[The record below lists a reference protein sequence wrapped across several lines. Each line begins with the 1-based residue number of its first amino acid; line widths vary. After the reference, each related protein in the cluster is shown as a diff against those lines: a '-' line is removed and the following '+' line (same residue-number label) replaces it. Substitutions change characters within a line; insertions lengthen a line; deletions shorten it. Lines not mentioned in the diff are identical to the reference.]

1 MRAGGTGAFSPLS
14 LFVRRNPAP
23 TERPAESEFSHCL
36 PFFSSPLVR
45 VLLGASGRAGSEI
58 TKELAA
64 RGHRVT
70 AIARHPDRIPVAD
83 GITPVAL
90 TFAVLGLTGSATD
103 LGLVLAAQS
112 LPLAALALVGG
123 VWADRLPRAALMV
136 ASDLIRAAVQITG
149 AVLLL
154 SGAAQIWQLA
164 ILAAVHGAAEAF
176 FRPAAGAIMP
186 QIVPAPRLQ
195 QANALMGLS
204 DNFGWMVGP
213 AVAGTLVAVIGA
225 GGAIAVDGATFLV
238 SAAFLA
244 TLRVPALARS
254 AAVRSFVGEL
264 RDGWHEVK
272 SRTWLW
278 VMLLR
283 ACLVLCIVI
292 APFQVL
298 GPLGLLAQGHTAAAW
313 GVIQAVFSA
322 GMLGG
327 AAIALRYKPRRPM
340 VLVCLMGT
348 TAVAAPLT
356 LALGGGAFEL
366 GVVYGARGIGIGLLV
381 AVWNTTLQ
389 TKIQG
394 EALGRVTAWDW
405 MSSMALWPAGLAVAG
420 PLAQA
425 FGVTTVC
432 WASAGL
438 GLVASVWVLFVR
450 DVWRLRPAPALPA
463 APAAGASPPPA
474 APPRD

>member
-1 MRAGGTGAFSPLS
+1 MDQAPGTPSAS
-14 LFVRRNPAP
+14 
-23 TERPAESEFSHCL
+23 
-36 PFFSSPLVR
+36 
-45 VLLGASGRAGSEI
+45 SGR
-58 TKELAA
+58 LALLKL
-64 RGHRVT
+64 RDYRNVF
-70 AIARHPDRIPVAD
+70 IAQSVSVFGD

-90 TFAVLGLTGSATD
+90 TFAVLDLTGSGTD

-112 LPLAALALVGG
+112 LPLASLALVGG

-136 ASDLIRAAVQITG
+136 SSDLIRAAVQ
-149 AVLLL
+149 AMAALLL
-154 SGAAQIWQLA
+154 LTGTAHIWQLA
-164 ILAAVHGAAEAF
+164 VLAALHGSAEAF
-176 FRPAAGAIMP
+176 FRPAAGAIIP
-186 QIVPAPRLQ
+186 QIVPTPRLQ
-195 QANALMGLS
+195 QANALMGMS

-213 AVAGTLVAVIGA
+213 AVAGTLVAVIGP
-225 GGAIAVDGATFLV
+225 GGAIAVDSVTFLV

-244 TLRVPALARS
+244 TLRVPAIAKTE
-254 AAVRSFVGEL
+254 AVRGFVAEL
-264 RDGWHEVK
+264 RAGWQEVR

-298 GPLGLLAQGHTAAAW
+298 GPLGLLEQGHTAAAW
-313 GVIQAVFSA
+313 GWIQAVFSA
-322 GMLGG
+322 GMLFG
-327 AAIALRYKPRRPM
+327 AALALRYKPRRPM
-340 VLVCLMGT
+340 VVVSLTGT

-366 GVVYGARGIGIGLLV
+366 GVVYGVRGIAIGLLV

-389 TKIQG
+389 TEIRG

-405 MSSMALWPAGLAVAG
+405 MSSLALWPAGLAVAG

-425 FGVTTVC
+425 FGVTAVC

-438 GLVASVWVLFVR
+438 GLAASVWVFFVK
-450 DVWRLRPAPALPA
+450 DVWRLRPALGLAA
-463 APAAGASPPPA
+463 APATGASPPPA